1 MEQGISDMQKN
12 VLKKCKKL
20 AIIISIVLLCAQFP
34 LCAHSGMVS
43 GEKNLRVAKTKWFDI
58 IYPLRSEES
67 AAILYENADRVYEE
81 VGAQYGLVPSFRM
94 PVVITPA
101 VEQFNALWMAIPYN
115 HITIYDTGFSGSM
128 ELAVFSET
136 LLSTFRHELT
146 HAVSYNMKNGFWRFV
161 GNVFGDCVAPGML
174 FVTTGMAEGAT
185 LTSESAAGEGR
196 LNDEYATHYVK
207 QAKLEACF
215 PAYHDVSGS
224 SDVSP
229 SGDAY
234 YFNGAFHQWLQQK
247 YGMSAYADFWFRV
260 VNGKSITISGAF
272 KKSFGVK
279 LKTAWKQFEEEYKVP
294 EISANPVTAGEV
306 LDFFK
311 PQVKNFSIQNNAGA
325 LYSSLSEGSGR
336 LVWFDYYGGRVFMA
350 DSFDKTTRV
359 RHIFDLKGISAV
371 NISKDGRFIAASYA
385 SENGVGI
392 VSRVKIYDVEHGTFF
407 SVKETGLK
415 EAAVIKSG
423 EDWYLVA
430 QKYFAQHFSIS
441 ISKII
446 LNGGGANSSVE
457 QGRISVVKPVSEI
470 KMEREV
476 NPFAFCS
483 AADDNFAYLKKNGLT
498 YSLCIS
504 SIDGTVLSEVVF
516 PEGMAVRSLSYD
528 AKAGFLFSYAQK
540 GTLPRAGIID
550 ARTKELCL
558 SDKDISGGVFNPV
571 YWNEQLVY
579 IGTFYRQN
587 RILVLPQTEQFFLS
601 SGTPA
606 KTSDSAESS
615 ASSETSGLA
624 YTDKDYNFSI
634 PSKRYNPIPYYLKG
648 IFIPVSIYE
657 SGYSTSASVSASSYV
672 SNLKNMYLGA
682 TYITA
687 NPWTEGVADLITL
700 TGGWNISSRTLGT
713 ALTINK
719 GTSTSLFRTKTEV
732 KSEFDTAGWK
742 QSGGNLTISSSV
754 KVGNVSAISLSN
766 TATVNFS
773 RKENRFY
780 DVVSLQFSTIRKGG
794 PGRFENKGFL
804 IYASYLK
811 SIGVS
816 QSEGLAATARLC
828 IPHLLPFES
837 KYGYTYNLPVTA
849 QFKLLPSAPTYGYTF
864 NAESN
869 QKNNPGRA
877 IFDIQVESPVFG
889 MDIQKAIPG
898 VTSVYVNDFY
908 VSCGYVA
915 TGTAGSATENG
926 FQARFLDKYF
936 KALAEGT
943 GYYLDSAYFKAGMEF
958 TPNVGLFAASN
969 FKMNF
974 YALCSY
980 KLHAMKKLK
989 PAERIELSI
998 GFDSS
1003 F

>member
-1 MEQGISDMQKN
+1 MQKN
-12 VLKKCKKL
+12 DSRKCKKFL
-20 AIIISIVLLCAQFP
+20 IVLITFLLCVQLP

-67 AAILYENADRVYEE
+67 AAILYENADRLYEE
-81 VGAQYGLVPSFRM
+81 VSGQYGLVPSFRM

-101 VEQFNALWMAIPYN
+101 VDQFNAMWMAIPYN

-146 HAVSYNMKNGFWRFV
+146 HAVSYNMKNGFWRFM
-161 GNVFGDCVAPGML
+161 GNVFGDCIAPGML

-185 LTSESAAGEGR
+185 VTSESAGGEGR

-207 QAKLEACF
+207 QAKIEGKF

-247 YGMSAYADFWFRV
+247 YGMSAYAEFWYRV

-279 LKTAWKQFEEEYKVP
+279 LKKAWKQFEEDYEIP
-294 EISANPVTAGEV
+294 EVAANPIAAGEV
-306 LDFFK
+306 LDFFE
-311 PQVKNFSIQNNAGA
+311 PQKNDFSLQNNAGS
-325 LYSSLSEGSGR
+325 LYYSLSEGAGR
-336 LVWFDYYGGRVFMA
+336 LVWYDRYGGRVFMA
-350 DSFDKTTRV
+350 DKADMAERSVDTPKV
-359 RHIFDLKGISAV
+359 RHIFDLKGISDV
-371 NISKDGRFIAASYA
+371 TISKDGRFIAASYS
-385 SENGVGI
+385 SENGAGAVA
-392 VSRVKIYDVEHGTFF
+392 RVKIYDVENGSFY
-407 SVKETGLK
+407 SVKESGLK
-415 EAAVIKSG
+415 DAAVIKSG
-423 EDWYLVA
+423 ADWYLVA
-430 QKYFAQHFSIS
+430 QKYFAQHYSIS
-441 ISKII
+441 ISKI
-446 LNGGGANSSVE
+446 LLSEKGDDSKAE
-457 QGRISVVKPVSEI
+457 QRRIKGVVPVTEI
-470 KMEREV
+470 KMEPEV
-476 NPFAFCS
+476 NPYAFCA
-483 AADDNFAYLKKNGLT
+483 AADDNFAYLKKSGLN

-504 SIDGTVLSEVVF
+504 SIDGSVISESAF
-516 PEGMAVRSLSYD
+516 PQGMVVRSLFYD
-528 AKAGFLFSYAQK
+528 KEESFLFSYAQK
-540 GTLPRAGIID
+540 GTLPRAGSID
-550 ARTKELCL
+550 IETGELEL
-558 SDKDISGGVFNPV
+558 SEKDFSGGVFEPV

-587 RILVLPQTEQFFLS
+587 RILIMPQIEMTETAEVPEIAETVGIQAVSLS
-601 SGTPA
+601 EEQSNL
-606 KTSDSAESS
+606 K
-615 ASSETSGLA
+615 SE
-624 YTDKDYNFSI
+624 DYSISI
-634 PSKRYNPIPYYLKG
+634 PSKRYNPIPYHLKG
-648 IFIPVSIYE
+648 IFIPMSTYE
-657 SGYSTSASVSASSYV
+657 SGYSTSSSVSASSYV

-687 NPWTEGVADLITL
+687 SPWTEGSADLITL

-713 ALTINK
+713 ALTVNK
-719 GTSTSLFRTKTEV
+719 GTSTSLFRTKTEI

-742 QSGGNLTISSSV
+742 QSGGNLTLSSSI
-754 KVGNVSAISLSN
+754 KVGNVSAIAFSN
-766 TATVNFS
+766 TATVNLS
-773 RKENRFY
+773 RKENKFY
-780 DVVSLQFSTIRKGG
+780 DVVSVQFSTIRKGG
-794 PGRFENKGFL
+794 PGRFENRGFL
-804 IYASYLK
+804 INASYLK
-811 SIGVS
+811 SVGTS
-816 QSEGLAATARLC
+816 QSEGLAATAKLC

-837 KYGYTYNLPVTA
+837 KYGYTYNLPLTT
-849 QFKLLPSAPTYGYTF
+849 QFKLLPSSTTYGYAF

-877 IFDIQVESPVFG
+877 IFDIQIESPVFG

-898 VTSVYVNDFY
+898 ITALYVNDFY
-908 VSCGYVA
+908 VTCGYAA
-915 TGTAGSATENG
+915 TGTAGTATENG
-926 FQARFLDKYF
+926 FQAKYLDKYF
-936 KALAEGT
+936 KALADGS
-943 GYYLDSAYFKAGMEF
+943 GYYLDSAYIKTGLEL
-958 TPNVGLFAASN
+958 TPNVGLFATSG

-980 KLHAMKKLK
+980 TLHAMKQLK
-989 PAERIELSI
+989 PAERFVVSV